1 MMELFTNHK
10 PIASMASYKI
20 LFLFLFVSFLNFA
33 TTDAQD
39 ERSTALFLSLYCYD
53 GNTTANSAF
62 QFNVRSLLSSL
73 SSNAPGD
80 NGFYN
85 TTVPALNP
93 SVFGLFMCR
102 GDVPPQLCQHCVQN
116 ATQQLSSLCS
126 LSIEAVIWYD
136 ECTVRYSNRSFF
148 STVDTRPALAFTN
161 ATNISNQES
170 FMRSM
175 FSVMNITA
183 DEAAKDD
190 KKFATRQTTI
200 SEFQSLYCLA
210 QCTPDLSPLDCRS
223 CLSKVIGD
231 LSWCCEGKQ
240 GASVLYPS
248 CNVRYELYPFYRST
262 NTTIPPAWVPATNF
276 PDADSQISEDPTYL
290 NHSCPTNVTA
300 YSTFQIYLSNL
311 LSYLASNATNGKKYY
326 KDNVETVYGLFMC
339 RGDLPSQLCQQCV
352 LNATHRISSV
362 CNSLQ
367 EGIIWYSHCM
377 LRYSNRNFFSEVEE
391 SPNFDMLNLTSS
403 STSIIP
409 GQDYFTFTLSDTIVK
424 LAKDAG
430 DATDKYVTKSLKL
443 TDSQTLYTLVQCTQ
457 DLSSKGCQNC
467 LKDINEKIPWF
478 RLGSVGGRVLYPS
491 CNLRFELFPFYGGRG
506 EETPSPIPGSGEETP
521 SPMAGNPSTPGL
533 QVGPEGVTL
542 EPLQFSLA
550 AIEAA
555 TSNFSNDNRI
565 GKGGFG
571 EVYKGILFDGR
582 QIAVK
587 RLSKSSKQGANEFKN
602 EVLLIAKLQHR
613 NLVTFIGFCLEELE
627 KILIYEYVPNKS
639 LDYFLFG
646 LTLATLKLLNYLMFI
661 YTYIHI
667 YYLIQLNDQIKK
679 NISHSHFNVKQ
690 ADPQR
695 AKMLSWFERYNI
707 IGGIARGTYYLHEL
721 SRLKIIHRDLK
732 PSNVLLDEN
741 MIPKISD
748 FGLARIVEINQD
760 QGSTN
765 RIVGTYGYM
774 SPEYA
779 MLGQFSEKSDVFS
792 FGVMVLEIIS
802 GKKNLGLYEPH
813 RVADGLLSCVWRQW
827 RDQTPLSILDAS
839 INENYSEIEV
849 IKCIQIGLLCV
860 QQNPDDRPTMVAIL
874 SYLSS
879 HLIELPRPQ
888 EPALFL
894 HGRKDP
900 KAFAQESSSS
910 HNINAST
917 LFSINEMSISQ
928 FLPR

>member
-39 ERSTALFLSLYCYD
+39 QSSTPVYLYHYCY
-53 GNTTANSAF
+53 GRNTTANSAF
-62 QFNVRSLLSSL
+62 QINVGNLLSSL
-73 SSNAPGD
+73 SSNYPGD

-93 SVFGLFMCR
+93 SDSVFGLFMCR
-102 GDVPPQLCQHCVQN
+102 GDVPPQLCQHCVQS

-126 LSIEAVIWYD
+126 LSIEAVIWYE

-148 STVDTRPALAFTN
+148 STVDTTLAYALLNTAN
-161 ATNISNQES
+161 VSNQES
-170 FMRSM
+170 FMSLL
-175 FSVMNITA
+175 FSTINKTA

-190 KKFATRQTTI
+190 KKFATSQTSI

-223 CLSKVIGD
+223 CLSQVIGD
-231 LSWCCEGKQ
+231 LPWCCEGKP
-240 GASVLYPS
+240 GGRVLCPS

-262 NTTIPPAWVPATNF
+262 NY
-276 PDADSQISEDPTYL
+276 PDADSQFSEDPTYL
-290 NHSCPTNVTA
+290 NHSCPTNVTVG
-300 YSTFQIYLSNL
+300 STFQMYLKTLLFYLS
-311 LSYLASNATNGKKYY
+311 SNATNGKKYY
-326 KDNVETVYGLFMC
+326 EDNVEQTVYGLFMC

-377 LRYSNRNFFSEVEE
+377 LRYSNRNFFSELEE
-391 SPNFDMLNLTSS
+391 SPKTDMLSVTTSS
-403 STSIIP
+403 TGPIP
-409 GQDYFTFTLSDTIVK
+409 GQNFFTYTLSDTIVK
-424 LAKDAG
+424 LAQEAG
-430 DATDKYVTKSLKL
+430 DTTERYVTKSLKL
-443 TDSQTLYTLVQCTQ
+443 TDLQTLYTLAQCTQ
-457 DLSSKGCQNC
+457 DLSSDGCKEC
-467 LKDINEKIPWF
+467 LEDINRNIPWS

-491 CNLRFELFPFYGGRG
+491 CNLRFELFQFYR
-506 EETPSPIPGSGEETP
+506 GSGEETQ

-533 QVGPEGVTL
+533 QVGHESVTL

-555 TSNFSNDNRI
+555 TNNFSNDNRI

-627 KILIYEYVPNKS
+627 KILIYEYV
-639 LDYFLFG
+639 
-646 LTLATLKLLNYLMFI
+646 
-661 YTYIHI
+661 
-667 YYLIQLNDQIKK
+667 
-679 NISHSHFNVKQ
+679 HSH
-690 ADPQR
+690 R

-707 IGGIARGTYYLHEL
+707 IGGIARGIYYLHEL

-732 PSNVLLDEN
+732 PSNILLDEN

-748 FGLARIVEINQD
+748 FGLARSVEINQD
-760 QGSTN
+760 QGNTK

>member
-639 LDYFLFG
+639 LDYFLF
-646 LTLATLKLLNYLMFI
+646 
-661 YTYIHI
+661 
-667 YYLIQLNDQIKK
+667 
-679 NISHSHFNVKQ
+679 
-690 ADPQR
+690 DPQR

>member
-1 MMELFTNHK
+1 MELFTNHK

-39 ERSTALFLSLYCYD
+39 QSSTPVYLYHYCY
-53 GNTTANSAF
+53 GRNTTANSAF
-62 QFNVRSLLSSL
+62 QINVGNLLSSL
-73 SSNAPGD
+73 SSNYPGD

-93 SVFGLFMCR
+93 SDSVFGLFMCR
-102 GDVPPQLCQHCVQN
+102 GDVPPQLCQHCVQS

-126 LSIEAVIWYD
+126 LSIEAVIWYE

-148 STVDTRPALAFTN
+148 STVDTTLAYALLNTAN
-161 ATNISNQES
+161 VSNQES
-170 FMRSM
+170 FMSLL
-175 FSVMNITA
+175 FSTINKTA

-190 KKFATRQTTI
+190 KKFATSQTSI

-223 CLSKVIGD
+223 CLSQVIGD
-231 LSWCCEGKQ
+231 LPWCCEGKP
-240 GASVLYPS
+240 GGRVLCPS

-262 NTTIPPAWVPATNF
+262 NY
-276 PDADSQISEDPTYL
+276 PDADSQFPEDPTYL
-290 NHSCPTNVTA
+290 NH
-300 YSTFQIYLSNL
+300 
-311 LSYLASNATNGKKYY
+311 
-326 KDNVETVYGLFMC
+326 
-339 RGDLPSQLCQQCV
+339 
-352 LNATHRISSV
+352 
-362 CNSLQ
+362 NS
-367 EGIIWYSHCM
+367 H
-377 LRYSNRNFFSEVEE
+377 
-391 SPNFDMLNLTSS
+391 
-403 STSIIP
+403 
-409 GQDYFTFTLSDTIVK
+409 
-424 LAKDAG
+424 
-430 DATDKYVTKSLKL
+430 
-443 TDSQTLYTLVQCTQ
+443 
-457 DLSSKGCQNC
+457 
-467 LKDINEKIPWF
+467 
-478 RLGSVGGRVLYPS
+478 
-491 CNLRFELFPFYGGRG
+491 
-506 EETPSPIPGSGEETP
+506 
-521 SPMAGNPSTPGL
+521 
-533 QVGPEGVTL
+533 
-542 EPLQFSLA
+542 
-550 AIEAA
+550 
-555 TSNFSNDNRI
+555 
-565 GKGGFG
+565 
-571 EVYKGILFDGR
+571 
-582 QIAVK
+582 
-587 RLSKSSKQGANEFKN
+587 
-602 EVLLIAKLQHR
+602 
-613 NLVTFIGFCLEELE
+613 
-627 KILIYEYVPNKS
+627 
-639 LDYFLFG
+639 
-646 LTLATLKLLNYLMFI
+646 
-661 YTYIHI
+661 
-667 YYLIQLNDQIKK
+667 
-679 NISHSHFNVKQ
+679 
-690 ADPQR
+690 R

-707 IGGIARGTYYLHEL
+707 IGGIARGIYYLHEL

-732 PSNVLLDEN
+732 PSNILLDEN

-748 FGLARIVEINQD
+748 FGLARSVEINQD
-760 QGSTN
+760 QGNTK

-802 GKKNLGLYEPH
+802 GKKNSGLYEPH

-827 RDQTPLSILDAS
+827 RDQKPLSILDAS

>member
-1 MMELFTNHK
+1 
-10 PIASMASYKI
+10 MASFKL
-20 LFLFLFVSFLNFA
+20 LFLFILLSFLNLA
-33 TTDAQD
+33 TTEAQD
-39 ERSTALFLSLYCYD
+39 QSSTPVELSHACYV
-53 GNTTANSAF
+53 GNSIPSSAF
-62 QFNVRSLLSSL
+62 QINVRTLLSSL

-85 TTVPALNP
+85 TTVPAQNP
-93 SVFGLFMCR
+93 SDSVFGLFMCR
-102 GDVPPQLCQHCVQN
+102 GDVPPQLCRQCVQY
-116 ATQQLSSLCS
+116 ATHILRSQCS
-126 LSIEAVIWYD
+126 LSIEPVIWYD

-183 DEAAKDD
+183 DEAAADD

-210 QCTPDLSPLDCRS
+210 QCTPDL
-223 CLSKVIGD
+223 
-231 LSWCCEGKQ
+231 
-240 GASVLYPS
+240 
-248 CNVRYELYPFYRST
+248 YELYPFYRST

-521 SPMAGNPSTPGL
+521 SPMS
-533 QVGPEGVTL
+533 VG
-542 EPLQFSLA
+542 
-550 AIEAA
+550 
-555 TSNFSNDNRI
+555 
-565 GKGGFG
+565 
-571 EVYKGILFDGR
+571 
-582 QIAVK
+582 
-587 RLSKSSKQGANEFKN
+587 
-602 EVLLIAKLQHR
+602 
-613 NLVTFIGFCLEELE
+613 
-627 KILIYEYVPNKS
+627 
-639 LDYFLFG
+639 
-646 LTLATLKLLNYLMFI
+646 
-661 YTYIHI
+661 
-667 YYLIQLNDQIKK
+667 
-679 NISHSHFNVKQ
+679 
-690 ADPQR
+690 
-695 AKMLSWFERYNI
+695 
-707 IGGIARGTYYLHEL
+707 
-721 SRLKIIHRDLK
+721 
-732 PSNVLLDEN
+732 
-741 MIPKISD
+741 
-748 FGLARIVEINQD
+748 
-760 QGSTN
+760 
-765 RIVGTYGYM
+765 
-774 SPEYA
+774 
-779 MLGQFSEKSDVFS
+779 
-792 FGVMVLEIIS
+792 
-802 GKKNLGLYEPH
+802 
-813 RVADGLLSCVWRQW
+813 
-827 RDQTPLSILDAS
+827 
-839 INENYSEIEV
+839 
-849 IKCIQIGLLCV
+849 
-860 QQNPDDRPTMVAIL
+860 
-874 SYLSS
+874 
-879 HLIELPRPQ
+879 
-888 EPALFL
+888 
-894 HGRKDP
+894 
-900 KAFAQESSSS
+900 
-910 HNINAST
+910 
-917 LFSINEMSISQ
+917 
-928 FLPR
+928 

>member
-1 MMELFTNHK
+1 
-10 PIASMASYKI
+10 MASFKI
-20 LFLFLFVSFLNFA
+20 LFLFILLSFLNFA
-33 TTDAQD
+33 TTEAQD
-39 ERSTALFLSLYCYD
+39 QSSTPVELSHACYV
-53 GNTTANSAF
+53 GNSIASSAF
-62 QFNVRSLLSSL
+62 QINVRTLLSSL
-73 SSNAPGD
+73 STNAPGD

-93 SVFGLFMCR
+93 SDSVFGLFMCR
-102 GDVPPQLCQHCVQN
+102 GDVPPQLCQQCVQY
-116 ATQQLSSLCS
+116 ATHILRSQCS
-126 LSIEAVIWYD
+126 LSIEPVIWYD

-183 DEAAKDD
+183 DDAAADD
-190 KKFATRQTTI
+190 KKFATRQKTI

-210 QCTPDLSPLDCRS
+210 QCTPDLSLLDCRS

-248 CNVRYELYPFYRST
+248 CNIRYELYPFYRST

-276 PDADSQISEDPTYL
+276 PDQDSQISEDPTYL

-300 YSTFQIYLSNL
+300 DSTFQIYLSNL

-430 DATDKYVTKSLKL
+430 DAADKYVTKSLKL
-443 TDSQTLYTLVQCTQ
+443 TGSQTLYTLVQCTQ
-457 DLSSKGCQNC
+457 DLSSEGCRTC
-467 LKDINEKIPWF
+467 LKDINGKIPWF

-491 CNLRFELFPFYGGRG
+491 CNLRFELFPFYRGRG
-506 EETPSPIPGSGEETP
+506 EETPSPMP
-521 SPMAGNPSTPGL
+521 GNPSTPGL
-533 QVGPEGVTL
+533 QEKRKVRLRTKIFIIVPTIVSVTLFFLGYYLVKRKARKSNKSKLEENFGPEGVTL
-542 EPLQFSLA
+542 EPLQYNLA
-550 AIEAA
+550 VIEAA

-571 EVYKGILFDGR
+571 EVYKGNLSDGR

-587 RLSKSSKQGANEFKN
+587 RLSKSSKQGAKEFKN

-613 NLVTFIGFCLEELE
+613 NLVTFIGFCLEEHE

-639 LDYFLFG
+639 LDYFLFVVIC
-646 LTLATLKLLNYLMFI
+646 LQNMQCLDNFQKNKMF
-661 YTYIHI
+661 
-667 YYLIQLNDQIKK
+667 L
-679 NISHSHFNVKQ
+679 
-690 ADPQR
+690 
-695 AKMLSWFERYNI
+695 
-707 IGGIARGTYYLHEL
+707 
-721 SRLKIIHRDLK
+721 
-732 PSNVLLDEN
+732 
-741 MIPKISD
+741 
-748 FGLARIVEINQD
+748 
-760 QGSTN
+760 
-765 RIVGTYGYM
+765 
-774 SPEYA
+774 
-779 MLGQFSEKSDVFS
+779 
-792 FGVMVLEIIS
+792 VLE
-802 GKKNLGLYEPH
+802 
-813 RVADGLLSCVWRQW
+813 
-827 RDQTPLSILDAS
+827 
-839 INENYSEIEV
+839 
-849 IKCIQIGLLCV
+849 
-860 QQNPDDRPTMVAIL
+860 
-874 SYLSS
+874 
-879 HLIELPRPQ
+879 
-888 EPALFL
+888 
-894 HGRKDP
+894 
-900 KAFAQESSSS
+900 
-910 HNINAST
+910 
-917 LFSINEMSISQ
+917 
-928 FLPR
+928 